1 MKFNKLPTIISL
13 SDMMFESCWALEFH
27 QRNSHELLHVING
40 DFNLTLDDNS
50 SFHVSSGETIIIP
63 KGTLH
68 KDVFNLNND
77 LEIFI
82 VNFAWDLLEEYSK
95 VVTFENINNLD
106 NQVKNILKRIFDQM
120 RFDLGFEEL
129 DIEIA
134 NSRLLTA
141 FMLIYRDIIK
151 GKKPLK
157 ESKDEKTGKNRRLKL
172 VSEAKR
178 YLDKNFAN
186 PIQLIDVAEHL
197 KVSPFYL
204 SRIFTRE
211 SDFALNEY
219 LTDVRINAAKKLIKD
234 GNYIVADIAHI
245 VGFQQSNYFSKVF
258 KRITG
263 ISPSKF
269 K

>member
-1 MKFNKLPTIISL
+1 MKFNKLPTIISM
-13 SDMMFESCWALEFH
+13 SDMIFESYWALEFH
-27 QRNSHELLHVING
+27 QGYKHELLHVING
-40 DFNLTLDDNS
+40 DFNLTLDNNR
-50 SFHVSSGETIIIP
+50 SFHVSAGETIIIP

-68 KDVFNLNND
+68 KDLFNLNED

-82 VNFAWDLLEEYSK
+82 VQFTWDLLEEYSK

-106 NQVKNILKRIFDQM
+106 DHVKNSLKRVFDQL

-141 FMLIYRDIIK
+141 FMVIYRGIINANT
-151 GKKPLK
+151 PLK
-157 ESKDEKTGKNRRLKL
+157 ESKDEKSGKNRRLKL

-178 YLDKNFAN
+178 YLDKNFAE
-186 PIQLIDVAEHL
+186 PIQLIDVAKHL

-219 LTDVRINAAKKLIKD
+219 LTDVRINEAKKLIKS
-234 GNYIVADIAHI
+234 GNYIIADIAHL
-245 VGFQQSNYFSKVF
+245 VGFQQGNYFSKVF

-263 ISPSKF
+263 ISPTKF